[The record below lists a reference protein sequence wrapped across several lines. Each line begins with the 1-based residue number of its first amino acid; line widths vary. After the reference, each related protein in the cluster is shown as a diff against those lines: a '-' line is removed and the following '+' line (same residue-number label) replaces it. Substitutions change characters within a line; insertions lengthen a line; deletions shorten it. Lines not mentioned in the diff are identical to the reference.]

1 MWTRCHLLQEDSR
14 PVRTRLNPRLRPCHR
29 HRQIGVCDSRAT
41 KCSLPKP
48 SSRRCRSPCVGDK
61 ALARAPQVRA
71 GEKLNNGSDPLP
83 RSGQAH
89 ARPGKDAG
97 FSAETLLGL
106 PEMNWQRVSAHPR
119 IGDSRSLLLLTPQF
133 SLATVSETG
142 KRGKLLGWKALA
154 TGGWTRQTRAEQPP
168 GAILPILQRPQAPT
182 ADFPWTGAR
191 VGGATVVTRQRRG
204 LLGYSGDN
212 FATVE
217 GAKKAGENPDR

>member
-1 MWTRCHLLQEDSR
+1 MFDGQWQPLLIDVDQCHTLQEDSR

-89 ARPGKDAG
+89 ARRGRDAG

-106 PEMNWQRVSAHPR
+106 PEMNWERVSAHHPGSV
-119 IGDSRSLLLLTPQF
+119 ILDLSSSHHIF
-133 SLATVSETG
+133 
-142 KRGKLLGWKALA
+142 
-154 TGGWTRQTRAEQPP
+154 TRHCR
-168 GAILPILQRPQAPT
+168 
-182 ADFPWTGAR
+182 
-191 VGGATVVTRQRRG
+191 
-204 LLGYSGDN
+204 
-212 FATVE
+212 
-217 GAKKAGENPDR
+217 

>member
-1 MWTRCHLLQEDSR
+1 MDNGSLSLSMWTRCHLLQEDSR

-48 SSRRCRSPCVGDK
+48 RSRRCRSPCVGDK

-89 ARPGKDAG
+89 ARPGRDAG

-106 PEMNWQRVSAHPR
+106 PEMNWEESFGPPPR
-119 IGDSRSLLLLTPQF
+119 IGDSRSLVLTPHF
-133 SLATVSETG
+133 HSPL
-142 KRGKLLGWKALA
+142 
-154 TGGWTRQTRAEQPP
+154 
-168 GAILPILQRPQAPT
+168 
-182 ADFPWTGAR
+182 
-191 VGGATVVTRQRRG
+191 
-204 LLGYSGDN
+204 
-212 FATVE
+212 
-217 GAKKAGENPDR
+217 